1 MKFLK
6 KKEIFQK
13 NAARQGATGRLAGL
27 TVAQYPA
34 KHTAD
39 ASRKAAH
46 APVRAQ
52 PADWPV

>member
-1 MKFLK
+1 MKFIK

-13 NAARQGATGRLAGL
+13 NAARQGATGRQAGL
-27 TVAQYPA
+27 TAEQYHA

-52 PADWPV
+52 PANRPV